1 VNPFNGPMPTF
12 AQAQAMVCAPANQ
25 LATTCVRREI
35 SSEIPTPGNH
45 HQISYS
51 HQASIGIQ
59 RQFLTD
65 FAVESNFVYTGG
77 RAEEAVFNQN
87 LTYDPATGDN
97 IPFSNIAARPFPYWG
112 FVNGEYMQGWSNY
125 RALETSF
132 TKRFSHRWQMAGNYT
147 FGSLWDST
155 GDPCQTVRGAD
166 ETISCVPITFKLR
179 QDVGGEYTHGTTD
192 QRHRAVIDGIWDI
205 GFGVQAS
212 GLYFYGSG
220 QRTAVTCS
228 CTARDTGTS
237 TASRRRDD
245 GSFVPRNSFV
255 GQPLH
260 RVDTRVQ
267 KRFAIGGHRTL
278 DGMVEVFNVFNRGN
292 YGSYTTNV
300 DNAAYGQPTFNSN
313 VAYGPR
319 AAQVGFRLS
328 F

>member
-1 VNPFNGPMPTF
+1 
-12 AQAQAMVCAPANQ
+12 
-25 LATTCVRREI
+25 
-35 SSEIPTPGNH
+35 
-45 HQISYS
+45 
-51 HQASIGIQ
+51 
-59 RQFLTD
+59 
-65 FAVESNFVYTGG
+65 
-77 RAEEAVFNQN
+77 
-87 LTYDPATGDN
+87 
-97 IPFSNIAARPFPYWG
+97 
-112 FVNGEYMQGWSNY
+112 
-125 RALETSF
+125 
-132 TKRFSHRWQMAGNYT
+132 
-147 FGSLWDST
+147 
-155 GDPCQTVRGAD
+155 VRGAD

-179 QDVGGEYTHGTTD
+179 QDVGGEYTQGTTD
-192 QRHRAVIDGIWDI
+192 QRHRAVIDGIWDV
-205 GFGVQAS
+205 GAGVQVS

-228 CTARDTGTS
+228 CTARDTGTT

-267 KRFAIGGHRTL
+267 KRFAIGGRRTL
-278 DGMVEVFNVFNRGN
+278 DGMIEVFNVFNRGN